1 MGQVVAEGVDCV
13 VAIHLLV
20 LVPLSVLRT
29 LRLERDEVATTQD
42 VQVEDKP
49 ESRSLPTEN
58 NSIKNMK
65 SSFLFT
71 KIKIVNE

>member
-1 MGQVVAEGVDCV
+1 MGDGLV
-13 VAIHLLV
+13 VAIRLLV

-42 VQVEDKP
+42 VEDK
-49 ESRSLPTEN
+49 SLPTEN

-71 KIKIVNE
+71 KIKLVTSNE